1 MEGKEDCA
9 DTYSLPPSFSSS
21 GVAAA
26 AMMRCTLYAEL
37 AAKKQPLSSR
47 TENEGFRGR
56 RERERGRR
64 EGEEGVMNFDICFL
78 LLLLSLSF
86 LDGK

>member
-56 RERERGRR
+56 RERERER
-64 EGEEGVMNFDICFL
+64 EREKERERER
-78 LLLLSLSF
+78 
-86 LDGK
+86 KE